1 MANTQLFVN
10 INAPTVESGLV
21 RGLTDNTPVSF
32 PELVLGDSRSYDLY
46 FVDGQ
51 GNYVSWSGNASYIPE
66 LAIGACGYPTGGT
79 FTLSFGG
86 YTTSALAWNATA
98 SQVQTALQALTS
110 IGANNCTVT
119 GQGPNYFVVTF
130 VGTLAAAPQALIT
143 VNFSSLTPASN
154 CNVFTLAA
162 GQASPATNAVQV
174 LNFAINPISF
184 SNSFTTIT
192 NGWTGQLSTATVAAL
207 AAFAAAGA
215 SLSEI
220 FQVSVL
226 DPTGIST
233 TYVKTPVTIECTIIN
248 PSAYAG
254 TNQPTLATQAA
265 LSAAVLGLNNFTQE
279 TLASSAT
286 GNTNVTR
293 GATSR
298 HHVAVV
304 TVTGTAGTRTFSL
317 LTSNSP
323 NAGDVILVRFNN
335 PTTAGIV
342 LEVHNAT
349 SGGTLLATTT
359 TTGSG
364 RPFWMLFEW
373 SGTAWVDI
381 FDSAA
386 LLSNNENLSSIAS
399 PIAGRLS
406 LKGLF
411 ATQATKNTAFTIGSG
426 EDGTYYSV
434 TTPSGAVLATL
445 PNAATVGAGFLVCL
459 QKTDSTTNA
468 VTTSPA
474 TATLAGPEHGV
485 DEQWCQLG
493 GRAAEQSYSVGNHY
507 RAGGFELVQHHRT
520 DGRHKHHARRATH
533 RERRHAGV

>member
-79 FTLSFGG
+79 FTLTFGSQ
-86 YTTSALAWNATA
+86 TTSALAWNATA
-98 SQVQTALQALTS
+98 SQVQTALQALSS
-110 IGANNCTVT
+110 IGSGNCTVT

-130 VGTLAAAPQALIT
+130 VGALAAAPQALIT
-143 VNFSSLTPASN
+143 VNFSNLTPASN
-154 CNVFTLAA
+154 CNVFTLVA
-162 GQASPATNAVQV
+162 GTASPPVNAVQV

-215 SLSEI
+215 SLSET

-226 DPTGIST
+226 NPSGIST
-233 TYVKTPVTIECTIIN
+233 TYVKASVTIECTIIN
-248 PSAYAG
+248 PTAYAG

-265 LSAAVLGLNNFTQE
+265 LSAAVLGLNNFTQQ
-279 TLASSAT
+279 TIAASSA
-286 GNTNVTR
+286 GNFNVTP
-293 GATSR
+293 ATTSR
-298 HHVAVV
+298 LHSALVALS
-304 TVTGTAGTRTFSL
+304 GAAGTYSFSL
-317 LTSNSP
+317 VSSGSQ
-323 NAGDVILVRFNN
+323 NAGDKIFVVFNTPATAALVLN
-335 PTTAGIV
+335 V
-342 LEVHNAT
+342 YNAST
-349 SGGTLLATTT
+349 SGTLLATVTT
-359 TTGSG
+359 TVDQEQ
-364 RPFWMLFEW
+364 FFMVFEW
-373 SGTAWVDI
+373 NGTAFVLD
-381 FDSAA
+381 FNSAS
-386 LLSNNENLSSIAS
+386 LLAKVGNLAGISS
-399 PIAGRLS
+399 PIAARLN
-406 LKGLF
+406 LKALF
-411 ATQATKNTAFTIGSG
+411 ATSTTKNTAFTIGSG
-426 EDGTYYSV
+426 EDGTYYGI

-445 PNAATVGAGFLVCL
+445 PSAATVGAGFLVCL

-474 TATLAGPEHGV
+474 TATLSQGIRTIGKRRKQEDRRNGSWSGH
-485 DEQWCQLG
+485 
-493 GRAAEQSYSVGNHY
+493 
-507 RAGGFELVQHHRT
+507 FEKDDR
-520 DGRHKHHARRATH
+520 RARRKDMGRIGIRQRLHFHLLPAFHVT
-533 RERRHAGV
+533 